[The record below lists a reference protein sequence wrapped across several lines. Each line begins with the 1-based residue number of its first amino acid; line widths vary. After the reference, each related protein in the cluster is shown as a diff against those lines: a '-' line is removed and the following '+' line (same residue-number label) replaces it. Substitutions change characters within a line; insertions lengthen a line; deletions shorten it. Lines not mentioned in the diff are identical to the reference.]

1 MSNEAQQ
8 ILRKRLAPKVLVT
21 DPAILETYRGD
32 WMVPS
37 LPGAEPLGLARPE
50 NTQEVS
56 EILSLCNELSIP
68 VVPQGGRTGLAGGAA
83 LLPGSVGISLEN
95 MSRVETVDVTAATM
109 TLEAG
114 VTMKAAQLAAEEA
127 GLLFPLDT
135 GSRDSCMIGGN
146 LATNAGGNRV
156 LKYGMA
162 RDLVLGLEVV
172 LADGTVMS
180 SMNTMLKN
188 NAGYDL
194 KQLFIGSEGTLGVIT
209 RAVLR
214 LYDAPLHRDTAL
226 CAAPDFDAVREV
238 VRRVRKALGTDLS
251 AFEAMWPEFYG
262 FATNHA
268 LKPPLDHG
276 LGYYL
281 LIEQERRSDEAMHF
295 EEILAYCIED
305 GLLVDV
311 LIAQSSREAET
322 FWAIRDAS
330 GDLQTRFWPNANFDV
345 SIPITRIDGFVS
357 SLRGR
362 LEARWSDAKL
372 IVFGHVVDSNIHLAV
387 QVREDPFPQA
397 EIDLVVYDCVG
408 EFGGSISAEHGIG
421 TLKTGYLDRSRSPV
435 EINMMQQIKKV
446 LDPGGILNPGKVF
459 PLPGAVA

>member
-1 MSNEAQQ
+1 MSNEAYQ
-8 ILRKRLAPKVLVT
+8 ILLDRLEPGLLVT

-37 LPGAEPLGLARPE
+37 LPGAKPIGLARPA
-50 NTQEVS
+50 NTLEVS
-56 EILSLCNELSIP
+56 RLLRFCNELAVP
-68 VVPQGGRTGLAGGAA
+68 VVPQGGRTGLAGGAT
-83 LLPGSVGISLEN
+83 LLPGSVGLSLER
-95 MSRVETVDVTAATM
+95 MCRVEAVDNTAATM

-114 VTMKAAQLAAEEA
+114 VTMRAAQLAAEEE

-146 LATNAGGNRV
+146 LATNAGGNHV

-194 KQLFIGSEGTLGVIT
+194 KQLFVGSEGTLGVIT

-214 LYDAPLHRDTAL
+214 LYDAPMHTDTAL
-226 CAAPDFDAVREV
+226 CSAPDFDSVREV

-251 AFEAMWPEFYG
+251 AFEAMWPEFYD
-262 FATNHA
+262 FAANHA
-268 LKPPLDHG
+268 VKAPLARG
-276 LGYYL
+276 TGYYL
-281 LIEQERRSDEAMHF
+281 LIEQERRSGEAAYF
-295 EEILAYCIED
+295 EEVLANCISD
-305 GLLVDV
+305 GLLEDV
-311 LIAQSSREAET
+311 LVAQSAREAEN

-330 GDLQTRFWPNANFDV
+330 GALKSDFWPNANFDV
-345 SIPITRIDGFVS
+345 SIPIGRIDGFVS
-357 SLRGR
+357 TLRHK
-362 LEARWSDAKL
+362 LETRWSDAKL
-372 IVFGHVVDSNIHLAV
+372 IVFGHVVDSNIHLAA
-387 QVREDPFPQA
+387 QVGETPFPQS
-397 EIDLVVYDCVG
+397 EIDLMVYDCVG

-421 TLKTGYLDRSRSPV
+421 TLKTDYLDRSRSPV
-435 EINMMQQIKKV
+435 EINMMQRIKQV
-446 LDPGGILNPGKVF
+446 LDPGGILNPGKIF
-459 PLPGAVA
+459 PLPGAEV